1 MFEKF
6 WANII
11 RYYTGI
17 VRLRG
22 LTQNQGFP
30 THGGGFSLCSR
41 ASALGDFA
49 DLFAQRLPLG
59 DATGVRFPIAKTV

>member
-11 RYYTGI
+11 RYYTSK

-22 LTQNQGFP
+22 LTQNQGFQP
-30 THGGGFSLCSR
+30 TSVGFVCV
-41 ASALGDFA
+41 AK
-49 DLFAQRLPLG
+49 PLRWAVSPVLREG
-59 DATGVRFPIAKTV
+59 